1 MSRRRASRAALAAL
15 LVLAFAAPV
24 HAQVNGIILD
34 MADDGIDL
42 SQVASTSLV
51 HGTPTTT
58 YWTAPMTDDCFLM
71 LDATTV
77 RAAGYEIR
85 EAGALLDGLVM
96 FRPDLSVSDPGG
108 ETTIVTDGWEMLGL
122 FDTDGDGGIGAA
134 DAVFEHLWL
143 FMDDDVDGKIST
155 VHQELHRPPSALLR
169 VSLSAGPPVSDPQG
183 NLRRLGTWFEDGD
196 IPHETQFVDLME
208 VLVPVRP
215 TTWGAIKAGA
225 RR

>member
-1 MSRRRASRAALAAL
+1 MLRRPASWAALAAL
-15 LVLAFAAPV
+15 LAFSFAPPV

-34 MADDGIDL
+34 MVDDGIDL
-42 SQVASTSLV
+42 SHVATTALV

-71 LDATTV
+71 LDATTI

-108 ETTIVTDGWEMLGL
+108 KTTVVTDGWDMLSL
-122 FDTDGDGGIGAA
+122 FDTNGDGGISPA

-143 FMDDDVDGKIST
+143 YMDDDVDGM
-155 VHQELHRPPSALLR
+155 VRVDQELHRPPTALR
-169 VSLSAGPPVSDPQG
+169 SLSLTTGSPTPDPQG
-183 NLRRLGTWFEDGD
+183 NVRRLGTWFEDGD

-208 VLVPVRP
+208 VPVPVRV
-215 TTWGAIKAGA
+215 TTWGAVKAG